1 LFGLHSSTKVGQ
13 TKEAQAS
20 INFLGK
26 SKEAVGKDVEYFR
39 GFEKNWLGLNP
50 ESEQGKALWSV
61 YLSNP
66 QLNNLTEADKEKLSL
81 TGNDKKTKDQL
92 NALQAYGVQQDV
104 YEKTGQVVDSRNWPK
119 NFLGQTRNLYEEG
132 VTRASQIFDPK
143 QINAIT
149 GNMGVALAK
158 LPQSPVMSELSRQ
171 QVNNKRYANP
181 NQFIQVAKDISENPY
196 TKSKTSLSD
205 AYKVYGS
212 DYLNSIGVKPE
223 NVKGQDVLKEVLG
236 SYLLN
241 LEAGKE
247 ASGENPA
254 QARTEAI
261 KQINMAIK
269 IDTNGPI
276 TDKQTDAIVEA
287 IRNQGGGFLK

>member
-1 LFGLHSSTKVGQ
+1 
-13 TKEAQAS
+13 
-20 INFLGK
+20 
-26 SKEAVGKDVEYFR
+26 
-39 GFEKNWLGLNP
+39 
-50 ESEQGKALWSV
+50 
-61 YLSNP
+61 
-66 QLNNLTEADKEKLSL
+66 
-81 TGNDKKTKDQL
+81 
-92 NALQAYGVQQDV
+92 
-104 YEKTGQVVDSRNWPK
+104 
-119 NFLGQTRNLYEEG
+119 
-132 VTRASQIFDPK
+132 
-143 QINAIT
+143 
-149 GNMGVALAK
+149 MGVALAK
-158 LPQSPVMSELSRQ
+158 LPQSPVMSELSQQ